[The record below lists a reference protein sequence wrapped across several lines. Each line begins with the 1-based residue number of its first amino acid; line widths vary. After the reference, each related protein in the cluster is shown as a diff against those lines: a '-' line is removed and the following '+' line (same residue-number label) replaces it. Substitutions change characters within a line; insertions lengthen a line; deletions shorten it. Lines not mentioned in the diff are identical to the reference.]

1 MYTHTCHYSSIMQA
15 FTVIGTVAALQDAP
29 TCVHRQEC
37 KARLSR
43 TIYKA
48 ASMDTPN
55 VMYGGEQEQS
65 SS

>member
-1 MYTHTCHYSSIMQA
+1 MQA

-48 ASMDTPN
+48 ASMDTSN